1 MRALI
6 FELRPGALQEEGLV
20 AALRKHTAALAA
32 REGISIAVNARGDRT
47 PIEAT
52 VEEHLYRC
60 AQEAL
65 HNVIKHADADRVIVR
80 VHANGDARLVVEIED
95 DGDGFDPAA
104 IPAGHLGLRTMR
116 DRMEQVGGTLEIQ
129 SEPGGGT
136 LVRVTAPVLAGER
149 LEGLE

>member
-1 MRALI
+1 
-6 FELRPGALQEEGLV
+6 V

-32 REGISIAVNARGDRT
+32 REGISIAVHATGDRV
-47 PIEAT
+47 PVEAS

-65 HNVIKHADADRVIVR
+65 HNVVKHAQADRVIVR
-80 VHANGDARLVVEIED
+80 VRANGDGRLVLEIED

-104 IPAGHLGLRTMR
+104 TPAGHLGLRTMR
-116 DRMEQVGGTLEIQ
+116 DRMEQVGGTLEVE
-129 SEPGGGT
+129 SESGGGT
-136 LVRVTAPVLAGER
+136 LVRDTAPVLTGEQ